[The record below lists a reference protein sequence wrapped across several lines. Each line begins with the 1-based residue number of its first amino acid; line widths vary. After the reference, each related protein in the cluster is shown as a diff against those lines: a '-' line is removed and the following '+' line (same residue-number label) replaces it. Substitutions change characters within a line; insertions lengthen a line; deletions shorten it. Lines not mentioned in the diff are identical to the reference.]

1 MSSNFYMQIDGI
13 DGESEAKSYEK
24 QIEIFSWGHGFSQP
38 TSSVR
43 ASSGATVEKAHHGDL
58 SISKNIDA
66 ATDGILKSVWTGAMI
81 ANVTITCLRSDGN
94 ADNAPIAY
102 LVVKMEEVII
112 SSYSISGGGGAL
124 PAENITFNY
133 GKVTY
138 TYNQQK
144 KADSTTGGNKA
155 ITADLVANTV
165 A

>member
-1 MSSNFYMQIDGI
+1 MSSNIYLKIDSI

-24 QIEIFSWGHGFSQP
+24 QIEIFSWSHGFSQP

-58 SISKNIDA
+58 SVTKNIDSS
-66 ATDGILKSVWTGAMI
+66 TDGILKSIWTGNMI
-81 ANVTITCLRSDGN
+81 KEVTITCLRSDGN
-94 ADNAPIAY
+94 ADNAAVAY
-102 LVVKMEEVII
+102 LVVKMEQVII

-124 PAENITFNY
+124 PAENMTFNY

-138 TYNQQK
+138 TYDPQK
-144 KADSTTGGNKA
+144 KDTGDAGGKKVISAN
-155 ITADLVANTV
+155 LVDNTV